1 MSGSVNK
8 VILIGNVGQDPE
20 IRSFQSGGKVCNLS
34 IATSERWKD
43 RESKE
48 QKERTQWHRVVV
60 FNENLINLIEMYVKK
75 GSKLFI
81 EGQLETRKWTDA
93 SGQEKYSTEVVL
105 RNFKGELTFL
115 DSRPSNNDND
125 SLISLY
131 RNLDTLT
138 QYRARTI
145 SQDLSFSTSSDIT
158 FNLDFI
164 DTTYHGVYAIEY
176 NDSHFYMLGLDTTH
190 NDIIIITNN
199 TFQITSLDTIPDSTV
214 VGLSFK
220 GNDLFLS
227 YRNRRIEKWKTY

>member
-115 DSRPSNNDND
+115 DSRSNNNDND
-125 SLISLY
+125 SIESNNQKSEVKNSELNQVVNEPSSI
-131 RNLDTLT
+131 D
-138 QYRARTI
+138 
-145 SQDLSFSTSSDIT
+145 SDI
-158 FNLDFI
+158 D
-164 DTTYHGVYAIEY
+164 D
-176 NDSHFYMLGLDTTH
+176 
-190 NDIIIITNN
+190 DIP
-199 TFQITSLDTIPDSTV
+199 F
-214 VGLSFK
+214 
-220 GNDLFLS
+220 
-227 YRNRRIEKWKTY
+227 

>member
-115 DSRPSNNDND
+115 DSRSSNNDND
-125 SLISLY
+125 AVESNNQKNEVENSELNQVVNEPSGV
-131 RNLDTLT
+131 D
-138 QYRARTI
+138 
-145 SQDLSFSTSSDIT
+145 SDI
-158 FNLDFI
+158 D
-164 DTTYHGVYAIEY
+164 D
-176 NDSHFYMLGLDTTH
+176 
-190 NDIIIITNN
+190 DIP
-199 TFQITSLDTIPDSTV
+199 F
-214 VGLSFK
+214 
-220 GNDLFLS
+220 
-227 YRNRRIEKWKTY
+227 

>member
-43 RESKE
+43 RETKE

-60 FNENLINLIEMYVKK
+60 FNEPLINLIEMYVKK

-105 RNFKGELTFL
+105 RAYKGELTFL
-115 DSRPSNNDND
+115 DSRSNNNDND
-125 SLISLY
+125 SFQPNNQVNETKNTEINQVVNEPSGI
-131 RNLDTLT
+131 D
-138 QYRARTI
+138 
-145 SQDLSFSTSSDIT
+145 SDI
-158 FNLDFI
+158 D
-164 DTTYHGVYAIEY
+164 D
-176 NDSHFYMLGLDTTH
+176 
-190 NDIIIITNN
+190 DIP
-199 TFQITSLDTIPDSTV
+199 F
-214 VGLSFK
+214 
-220 GNDLFLS
+220 
-227 YRNRRIEKWKTY
+227 